1 MSTDTK
7 IEMTP
12 EEIDAVRVEVRAVME
27 GDAVTMVTCAR
38 EAGVAYGTFSSWMGC
53 TYAGRNDKIAGQV
66 RNWLRARKV
75 KAETQAL
82 APAAPRFVQTPSA
95 EAFQLVFQHAQHMP
109 DFAVVVGA
117 PGVGKSSAACAY
129 TRSNPNVFK
138 IVANPMLGTPRAVLE
153 EFTRVIGTFQGGA
166 LHKVQRALIAK
177 LRGTGALLMVDEAQH
192 LSSVALDQVRSIH
205 DEAEIGVVLLGNPA
219 IYGRLEGG
227 GARRSDFAQLFSR
240 VGMRISRKAPEKGDI
255 EALLDAWAIEGEP
268 ERRFLQGVAKKPGAL
283 RSMTKTLKL
292 AHMLAAVA
300 KMRPDLSH
308 LRDAY
313 AQLGATD
320 LSVGEAG

>member
-1 MSTDTK
+1 MPLDTK
-7 IEMTP
+7 TEMTP
-12 EEIDAVRVEVRAVME
+12 EEIDAVRGEVRAVME
-27 GDAVTMVTCAR
+27 GEAVTMVVCAR
-38 EAGVAYGTFSSWMGC
+38 ESGVAYGTFSSWMGS
-53 TYAGRNDKIAGQV
+53 TYAGRNDKIAQQV
-66 RNWLRARKV
+66 RNWLRNRKARV
-75 KAETQAL
+75 ETQAL
-82 APAAPRFVQTPSA
+82 APAAPRFVLTPSA

-117 PGVGKSSAACAY
+117 PGLGKSSAACHY

-138 IVANPMLGTPRAVLE
+138 IVANPMLGTPRAVLD
-153 EFTRVIGTFQGGA
+153 EFSRVIGSFQGGQI
-166 LHKVQRALIAK
+166 HKVQRAMVGK
-177 LRGTGALLMVDEAQH
+177 LRGTGALVLLDEAQH
-192 LSSVALDQVRSIH
+192 LSSVALDQVRSLH

-240 VGMRISRKAPEKGDI
+240 VGMRLTRKSPEKGDI
-255 EALLDAWAIEGEP
+255 DALLDAWAVEGEA
-268 ERRFLQGVAKKPGAL
+268 ERRFLQGIAKKPGAL

-292 AHMLAAVA
+292 AHMLAAVGKA
-300 KMRPDLSH
+300 KTDLSH

-320 LSVGEAG
+320 LGAGDAG

>member
-1 MSTDTK
+1 MPLDTK
-7 IEMTP
+7 NEMTA
-12 EEIDAVRVEVRAVME
+12 EEIDAVRAEVRAVME
-27 GDAVTMVTCAR
+27 GEAVTMAACAR
-38 EAGVAYGTFSSWMGC
+38 EAGVAYGTFSSWMGS
-53 TYAGRNDKIAGQV
+53 TYAGRNDKIAAQA

-82 APAAPRFVQTPSA
+82 APAAPRFVATPSA

-117 PGVGKSSAACAY
+117 PGVGKSSAACHY

-153 EFTRVIGTFQGGA
+153 EFSRVIGSFQGGQ

-192 LSSVALDQVRSIH
+192 LTSVALDQVRSIH

-240 VGMRISRKAPEKGDI
+240 VGMRLSRKAPEKGDI
-255 EALLDAWAIEGEP
+255 EALLDAWAVDGAE
-268 ERRFLQGVAKKPGAL
+268 ERRFLQGIARKPGAL

-300 KMRPDLSH
+300 KARPDLGH

-320 LSVGEAG
+320 LSAAEAD